1 MANGSTEEWL
11 VKLQDSLTDL
21 KIASSNVEQKLDV
34 IQAGFE
40 KIDATIQT
48 LTSATAKQETRIVVL
63 EQRVDEM
70 QTSYPRNLS
79 EDFAVIKS
87 QISGYQK
94 IIWVV
99 STSMVGL
106 IIKALYDALMV

>member
-40 KIDATIQT
+40 KIDATIQ
-48 LTSATAKQETRIVVL
+48 AET
-63 EQRVDEM
+63 E
-70 QTSYPRNLS
+70 
-79 EDFAVIKS
+79 
-87 QISGYQK
+87 
-94 IIWVV
+94 
-99 STSMVGL
+99 
-106 IIKALYDALMV
+106 